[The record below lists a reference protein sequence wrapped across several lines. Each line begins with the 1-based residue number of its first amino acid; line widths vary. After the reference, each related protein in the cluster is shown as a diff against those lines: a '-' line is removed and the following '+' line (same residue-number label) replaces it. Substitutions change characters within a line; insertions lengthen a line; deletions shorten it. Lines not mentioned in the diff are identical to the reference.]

1 MAFVSV
7 TSNILMGLISS
18 RTRLKYLLAIMNAA
32 IFFSVIGVIY
42 LDTKSGV
49 LLYIIGNGIAGGGFA
64 CLSGIVWPRFF
75 GRKWLGAISGVGM
88 SSMVIGSGIGPLLF
102 GAFFAMTGNYLSV
115 LWICSIIPASLFFG
129 CAWAD
134 NPQSKIKSTDSD

>member
-75 GRKWLGAISGVGM
+75 GRKWLGSISGVGM

-102 GAFFAMTGNYLSV
+102 GAFLQRLEIIYLSYGCV
-115 LWICSIIPASLFFG
+115 RLFLLYYFLVVPGLIIH
-129 CAWAD
+129 
-134 NPQSKIKSTDSD
+134 NQK

>member
-1 MAFVSV
+1 
-7 TSNILMGLISS
+7 MGFISS

-32 IFFSVIGVIY
+32 IFFSVIGVVY
-42 LDTKSGV
+42 LDTSHGV
-49 LLYIIGNGIAGGGFA
+49 LMYVIGNGIAGGGFA

-102 GAFFAMTGNYLSV
+102 GAFYAVTGNYISV
-115 LWICSIIPASLFFG
+115 LWICSAVPALLFFG
-129 CAWAD
+129 CSWAD
-134 NPQSKIKSTDSD
+134 NPQSKIETTNSN